1 MCSCWLIKLATS
13 GKLDSV
19 SKSISAACT
28 TLMITLNPIVASAES
43 VENPEEVNKAVDD
56 FLLAVEV
63 FMGEEFAEELRQAL
77 LANDAKK

>member
-1 MCSCWLIKLATS
+1 
-13 GKLDSV
+13 
-19 SKSISAACT
+19 
-28 TLMITLNPIVASAES
+28 MITLNQIVASAES

-77 LANDAKK
+77 LANDAKKID